1 MELSRTWKSKKS
13 KRDTKVMNIEIDNQ
27 TSLDIDVAR
36 IEEFV
41 EGLEVSGVEVVFVD
55 DEEIQAL
62 NATHRGKDKPTDVLS
77 FPLQGV
83 GGFDILGSVVINID
97 EVIRVSKHLGHS
109 ELEEIKILLIHGV
122 LHLQGYDHESDDGE
136 MREKEIELAKRFLL
150 PLPLSDRG

>member
-1 MELSRTWKSKKS
+1 MELSRSWKPKKS
-13 KRDTKVMNIEIDNQ
+13 KRDTKVMSIDIDNQ
-27 TSLDIDVAR
+27 TLLDVDVAR

-41 EGLEVSGVEVVFVD
+41 ESLEVSGIEVVFVD

-62 NATHRGKDKPTDVLS
+62 NATHRGKDRPTDVLS

-83 GGFDILGSVVINID
+83 GGFDMLGSVVINLD
-97 EVIRVSKHLGHS
+97 EVTRVSKRLGHS
-109 ELEEIKILLIHGV
+109 ELEEIKILLLHGL

>member
-1 MELSRTWKSKKS
+1 
-13 KRDTKVMNIEIDNQ
+13 MNIEIDNQ

-36 IEEFV
+36 IEEFM
-41 EGLEVSGVEVVFVD
+41 ESLEVSGVEVVFVD

-97 EVIRVSKHLGHS
+97 EVIRVSKCLGHS

>member
-1 MELSRTWKSKKS
+1 MSI
-13 KRDTKVMNIEIDNQ
+13 DIDNQ
-27 TSLDIDVAR
+27 TLLDVDVAS

-41 EGLEVSGVEVVFVD
+41 ESLEVSGIEVVFVD

-62 NATHRGKDKPTDVLS
+62 NATHRGKDRPTDVLS

-83 GGFDILGSVVINID
+83 GGFDMLGSVVINLD
-97 EVIRVSKHLGHS
+97 EVKRVSKRLGHS
-109 ELEEIKILLIHGV
+109 ELEEIKILLLHGL

>member
-1 MELSRTWKSKKS
+1 
-13 KRDTKVMNIEIDNQ
+13 MNIEIDNQ

-36 IEEFV
+36 IEEFM
-41 EGLEVSGVEVVFVD
+41 ESLEVSGVEVVFVD

-122 LHLQGYDHESDDGE
+122 LHLQGYNHECDDGE